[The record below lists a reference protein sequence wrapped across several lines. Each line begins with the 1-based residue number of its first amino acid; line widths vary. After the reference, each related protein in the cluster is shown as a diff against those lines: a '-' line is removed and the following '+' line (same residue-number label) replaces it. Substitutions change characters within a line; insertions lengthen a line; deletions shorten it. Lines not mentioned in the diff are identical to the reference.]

1 MIPHIEAGDK
11 WVHVGGNFPV
21 QKEAFCVLDINALRA
36 ILTEAENGGGCVVI
50 TTDGMYATEKYY
62 HEHKLV
68 QSKPTL

>member
-21 QKEAFCVLDINALRA
+21 QKEALCVLDFNALRA
-36 ILTEAENGGGCVVI
+36 ILAEDGGCVVI

-68 QSKPTL
+68 QSKTTL